1 MLSLNVVLS
10 NFFIYSIF
18 YLPTLLAFRLPP
30 LIMILK
36 IDFYLYRKIIKTIIY
51 NLLVN
56 NTLCEDIFYNYKI
69 YFLYYKIVVFILQN
83 GNII

>member
-1 MLSLNVVLS
+1 MVKTYIVFIHFYPAMRILLVVSLFVIS
-10 NFFIYSIF
+10 IYIE
-18 YLPTLLAFRLPP
+18 
-30 LIMILK
+30 
-36 IDFYLYRKIIKTIIY
+36 KIIKTIIY